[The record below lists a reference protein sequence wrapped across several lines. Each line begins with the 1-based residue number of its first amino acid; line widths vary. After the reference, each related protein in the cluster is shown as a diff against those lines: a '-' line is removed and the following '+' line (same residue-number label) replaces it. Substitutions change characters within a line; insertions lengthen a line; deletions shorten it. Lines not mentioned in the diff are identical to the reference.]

1 MKTPQGLAELSRSL
15 EEAAIKVVLVVVG
28 DTGLENIRHLASG
41 DKFIVT
47 VGSPDRLK
55 VMVQQTVDKIIQG
68 NVAVW
73 NRQLNR
79 RRWQP
84 LFPFRKRSLP
94 FLTVDTTVG
103 NQRFRHDRCN
113 IFPGLS
119 YNKAH
124 ITFRNSRRKNDVGN
138 EVEFTC

>member
-15 EEAAIKVVLVVVG
+15 KEAAIKVVLVVVG

-68 NVAVW
+68 NIA
-73 NRQLNR
+73 L
-79 RRWQP
+79 
-84 LFPFRKRSLP
+84 
-94 FLTVDTTVG
+94 
-103 NQRFRHDRCN
+103 
-113 IFPGLS
+113 
-119 YNKAH
+119 
-124 ITFRNSRRKNDVGN
+124 
-138 EVEFTC
+138 